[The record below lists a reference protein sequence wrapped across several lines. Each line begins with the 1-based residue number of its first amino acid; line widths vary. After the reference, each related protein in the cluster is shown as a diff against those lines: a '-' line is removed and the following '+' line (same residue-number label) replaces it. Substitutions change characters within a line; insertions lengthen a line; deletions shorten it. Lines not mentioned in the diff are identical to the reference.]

1 MSVLQQPGAEG
12 VLCRF
17 HSLCSSQR
25 HALELLCQHGA
36 FVSVRRMK
44 LCCRVRPSL
53 TNPCCFFS
61 LVFLLLACFFADH
74 FYIAG
79 QMYRVH
85 SAADQ
90 LVNAVVLSFWGAAIE
105 NHLGPTTL
113 VCFSD
118 CRQEE
123 NTYILSL
130 LTSTSSERLLIC
142 QVAFG
147 WSQRT
152 QVYIHKTCECPCALL
167 MYYRQ
172 TAKWAE
178 SLLKFMWPVNHFHC
192 IDVYIQTYKHTY
204 IHTCIHTH
212 MRKNFD
218 SSGQT
223 YIHTYILAV
232 QF

>member
-1 MSVLQQPGAEG
+1 
-12 VLCRF
+12 
-17 HSLCSSQR
+17 
-25 HALELLCQHGA
+25 
-36 FVSVRRMK
+36 
-44 LCCRVRPSL
+44 
-53 TNPCCFFS
+53 
-61 LVFLLLACFFADH
+61 
-74 FYIAG
+74 
-79 QMYRVH
+79 MYRVH

-167 MYYRQ
+167 MDYRQ

-192 IDVYIQTYKHTY
+192 IDVYIHTYKHTY
-204 IHTCIHTH
+204 IHTYMHTYTH
-212 MRKNFD
+212 AKELRQFRAD
-218 SSGQT
+218 
-223 YIHTYILAV
+223 IHTYVHTGSSILRPSFTHMPVTHASV
-232 QF
+232 PGCSAPNALLLPATASQSKGSALAALA